1 MKRILK
7 ESQGFTLIELI
18 VVIAIIGILAAVAI
32 PAFLNM
38 VDSAHEANMDAMEG
52 VANSAVAMEASDRLA
67 ETGVWTTPLAT
78 EFILADMVKKY
89 SAADWTDAGAGVWTY
104 VPTGGTITYSQE
116 GTTDDWS
123 LTVVYKAP

>member
-52 VANSAVAMEASDRLA
+52 VMNSAVAMEASDRLA
-67 ETGVWTTPLAT
+67 DSGVWETPLAT
-78 EFILADMVKKY
+78 EVLMVNMVKKFTAGDW
-89 SAADWTDAGAGVWTY
+89 SDDAAGTWTY
-104 VPTGGTITYSQE
+104 IPTGGTIAYTQV
-116 GTTDDWS
+116 GTDDWS
-123 LTVVYKAP
+123 ILVTYNTAP